1 MVSIFEERN
10 VRIIC
15 SKNRSEI
22 WFSAIDVG
30 EELGIANIRDTLRN
44 IDRSEKKKFTNE
56 MISGVGVFYT
66 RNFNSPLNNYGET
79 FVSEEAVYNMAFRS
93 NKPESKQSY
102 FGGQDKCFDL
112 CSNRPRN
119 YDDLS
124 IRSS

>member
-56 MISGVGVFYT
+56 MISGD
-66 RNFNSPLNNYGET
+66 
-79 FVSEEAVYNMAFRS
+79 RS
-93 NKPESKQSY
+93 FSTPGIL
-102 FGGQDKCFDL
+102 F
-112 CSNRPRN
+112 
-119 YDDLS
+119 
-124 IRSS
+124 IH

>member
-44 IDRSEKKKFTNE
+44 IDRSEKKKFTN
-56 MISGVGVFYT
+56 
-66 RNFNSPLNNYGET
+66 
-79 FVSEEAVYNMAFRS
+79 
-93 NKPESKQSY
+93 
-102 FGGQDKCFDL
+102 
-112 CSNRPRN
+112 
-119 YDDLS
+119 
-124 IRSS
+124 